1 MLDSTI
7 AYGLTFLVPAGDRA
21 IGNSLRF
28 YGEFAKAEIDFLVDC
43 AGDAGTFI
51 DVGANLGAI
60 ALPFANQRRNWK
72 VIGIEAHRGMAGLLA
87 ANAFDNRLY
96 NVDVLHS
103 AAGDREGLAQ
113 FPSVPLSAAMRFGI
127 LNFEMDGPKETV
139 RMLTLDDI
147 APPDTKLVKI
157 DVEGFE
163 PQVVAGASR
172 LIASHSA
179 TWLIEAVGARPES
192 RTAINELFREAGY
205 SLYWFYAPFATPV
218 SPKAMPGKPAVG
230 DVNVVAVPR
239 GSALPW
245 SLIPVGKS
253 DERAPTGIN
262 GYPYLLRYGYQPEPT
277 DESVIQQNG
286 SASGSTG
293 VHSLDP

>member
-1 MLDSTI
+1 MHTDHNTAAPQFSRAGVIWLKLAITYLIVGVALGI
-7 AYGLTFLVPAGDRA
+7 AMGATR
-21 IGNSLRF
+21 N
-28 YGEFAKAEIDFLVDC
+28 FALAPVHAHI
-43 AGDAGTFI
+43 
-51 DVGANLGAI
+51 NLLGWTTL
-60 ALPFANQRRNWK
+60 AL
-72 VIGIEAHRGMAGLLA
+72 AGLI
-87 ANAFDNRLY
+87 Y
-96 NVDVLHS
+96 
-103 AAGDREGLAQ
+103 
-113 FPSVPLSAAMRFGI
+113 
-127 LNFEMDGPKETV
+127 TV
-139 RMLTLDDI
+139 Y
-147 APPDTKLVKI
+147 P
-157 DVEGFE
+157 
-163 PQVVAGASR
+163 VAGASR